1 MIGESVTIAL
11 RALWANKLRT
21 SLTMLGILI
30 GVGAVIALLAIG
42 QGAQA
47 AVEQRFS
54 FLGTNVIYVRPG
66 SQAAL
71 GGVQQGAGS
80 APTLIYDDAVALAEP
95 GAAPAVAAVAPVR
108 MTFGQLVLQGVNT
121 NTRITGTTPGWTDVR
136 SFRVVRGEFFDDEAV
151 ESVSPVM
158 VIGDGVARSLFPDA
172 DPIGETIRVNAG
184 GQSVNVRV
192 IGVLEKKGGTGFQN
206 QDDQIVVPISLVLRK
221 LQSARNATGAQQ
233 LSEIDVKAL
242 DEKSIDAA
250 VQQATELMTRRHN
263 GAQDFQITSLQDQID
278 AQKEASQTLTVL
290 LGAIA
295 GISLVVGG
303 IGIMNIMIVSV
314 TERTREI
321 GIRKAVGARRQDIM
335 LQFLMEALV
344 VSLLGG
350 LAGVLG
356 GIGMSD
362 FVAGKKLNGQVIQ
375 TVVEPA
381 SIVLAFGISAA
392 IGLFF
397 GIYPASRAAAL
408 NPIEALR
415 YE

>member
-1 MIGESVTIAL
+1 MIGESFHIAM

-21 SLTMLGILI
+21 GLTMLGILI

-66 SQAAL
+66 SQNF
-71 GGVQQGAGS
+71 GGIQSAAGS
-80 APTLIYDDAVALAEP
+80 APTLVYEDAVALAEP
-95 GAAPAVAAVAPVR
+95 GAAPAVAGVAPVR
-108 MTFGQLVLQGVNT
+108 NTFGQIVYQGVNL
-121 NTRITGTTPGWTDVR
+121 NTRILGTTPSWTDVR
-136 SFRVVRGEFFDDEAV
+136 SFRVVRGEFFDDEMVETVSAV
-151 ESVSPVM
+151 AVL
-158 VIGDGVARSLFPDA
+158 GDGVARNLFPES
-172 DPIGETIRVNAG
+172 DPIGETLRINAG
-184 GQSVNVRV
+184 GQSVNVRL

-206 QDDQIVVPISLVLRK
+206 QDDQIVLPISLVLRK

-233 LSEIDVKAL
+233 LSEIDIKAL
-242 DEKSIDAA
+242 DDKNIDAA
-250 VQQATELMTRRHN
+250 VAQATEIMTKQHN
-263 GAQDFQITSLQDQID
+263 GATDFQITNLQDQID
-278 AQKEASQTLTVL
+278 AQKEASKTLTIL

-321 GIRKAVGARRQDIM
+321 GIRKAVGARRRDIM
-335 LQFLMEALV
+335 MQFLMEALV

-350 LAGVLG
+350 LIGVVG
-356 GIGMSD
+356 GIGMSH
-362 FVAGKKLNGQVIQ
+362 FVEGKRLNGQAIE
-375 TVVEPA
+375 TVVEPS

-397 GIYPASRAAAL
+397 GIYPASRAARL

>member
-1 MIGESVTIAL
+1 MIGESFKIAM

-47 AVEQRFS
+47 AVEQRFA

-66 SQAAL
+66 SQNV
-71 GGVQQGAGS
+71 GGVRTAAGS
-80 APTLIYDDAVALAEP
+80 APTLTYDDAVAIAEP

-108 MTFGQLVLQGVNT
+108 MGFGQIVLQGTNL
-121 NTRITGTTPGWTDVR
+121 NTRILGTTPSWTEVR

-151 ESVSPVM
+151 ESVSAVA
-158 VIGDGVARSLFPDA
+158 VLGDGVARNLFPDG
-172 DPIGETIRVNAG
+172 DPIGETLRVNAG

-206 QDDQIVVPISLVLRK
+206 QDDQIVVPISLYLRK
-221 LQSARNATGAQQ
+221 MQNARTATGAQQ
-233 LSEIDVKAL
+233 LSEIDIKAV
-242 DEKSIDAA
+242 DDKSIEAA
-250 VQQATELMTRRHN
+250 VAQVTEIMNREHR
-263 GAQDFQITSLQDQID
+263 GAEDFQVTNVQDQID
-278 AQKEASQTLTVL
+278 AQKEASQTLTIL

-321 GIRKAVGARRQDIM
+321 GIRKAVGARQRDILM
-335 LQFLMEALV
+335 QFLMEALV

-350 LAGVLG
+350 LVGVLG
-356 GIGMSD
+356 GVGVSD
-362 FVAGKKLNGQVIQ
+362 FVEGKRLNGQVIE
-375 TVVEPA
+375 TVVEPS
-381 SIVLAFGISAA
+381 SIMLAFGISAA

-397 GIYPASRAAAL
+397 GIYPASRAARL

>member
-1 MIGESVTIAL
+1 MIGESFKIAL

-21 SLTMLGILI
+21 ALTMLGILI

-42 QGAQA
+42 QGATA
-47 AVEQRFS
+47 AVSERFA
-54 FLGTNVIYVRPG
+54 FLGSNVIYVRPG
-66 SQAAL
+66 SQTV
-71 GGVQQGAGS
+71 GGVRTAAGS
-80 APTLIYDDAVALAEP
+80 APTLVYEDAVAIAEP
-95 GAAPAVAAVAPVR
+95 GAASAVAAVAPVR
-108 MTFGQLVLQGVNT
+108 QTFGQIVMQGANL
-121 NTRITGTTPGWTDVR
+121 NTRITGVTPTWTDVR
-136 SFRVVRGEFFDDEAV
+136 SFRVVQGEFFTDEDVEAASAV
-151 ESVSPVM
+151 AVL
-158 VIGDGVARSLFPDA
+158 GDGVARNLFSDQN
-172 DPIGETIRVNAG
+172 PIDQTFRINAG

-206 QDDQIVVPISLVLRK
+206 QDDQIVLPISLVLRK
-221 LQSARNATGAQQ
+221 LQSARNATGAQA
-233 LSEIDVKAL
+233 LSEIDIKAVN
-242 DEKSIDAA
+242 DKSIDLA
-250 VQQATELMTRRHN
+250 VSQITEIMQREHR
-263 GAQDFQITSLQDQID
+263 GADDFQVVNLQDQID
-278 AQKEASQTLTVL
+278 AQKEASKTLTML

-350 LAGVLG
+350 L
-356 GIGMSD
+356 IG
-362 FVAGKKLNGQVIQ
+362 VAGGVATSRLVEGKQLNGQEIQ
-375 TVVEPA
+375 TVVQTS
-381 SIVLAFGISAA
+381 SIFLAFGISAA

-397 GIYPASRAAAL
+397 GIYPASRAARL

>member
-1 MIGESVTIAL
+1 MIGESIHIAL

-47 AVEQRFS
+47 AVESRFA

-66 SQAAL
+66 GQNL
-71 GGVQQGAGS
+71 GGVRTAAGS
-80 APTLIYDDAVALAEP
+80 APTLVYEDALAIAEP
-95 GAAPAVAAVAPVR
+95 GAAPAVSNVAPVR
-108 MTFGQLVLQGVNT
+108 GTFGQIVYQGANL
-121 NTRITGTTPGWTDVR
+121 NTRILGTTPSWTDVR
-136 SFRVVRGEFFDDEAV
+136 SFRVVRGEFFDDDAV
-151 ESVSPVM
+151 ESAGAVAVL
-158 VIGDGVARSLFPDA
+158 GDGVARNLFPEA
-172 DPIGETIRVNAG
+172 DPIGETLRINAG

-206 QDDQIVVPISLVLRK
+206 QDDQIVLPISLVLRR
-221 LQSARNATGAQQ
+221 LQSARSAAGAQQ

-242 DEKSIDAA
+242 NEKNVEAA
-250 VQQATELMTRRHN
+250 VAQVTEIMGNQHG
-263 GAQDFQITSLQDQID
+263 GAEDFQVTNVQDQID
-278 AQKEASQTLTVL
+278 AQKEASQTLTIL
-290 LGAIA
+290 LGAVA

-321 GIRKAVGARRQDIM
+321 GIRKAVGARRQDIL

-350 LAGVLG
+350 LAGVAAG
-356 GIGMSD
+356 VGMSR
-362 FVAGKKLNGQVIQ
+362 FVEGKTLNGQVLQ
-375 TVVEPA
+375 TVIEPS
-381 SIVLAFGISAA
+381 SIVLAFGISAI

-397 GIYPASRAAAL
+397 GIYPASRAARL

>member
-1 MIGESVTIAL
+1 MIGESFKIAL

-21 SLTMLGILI
+21 CLTMLGILI

-42 QGAQA
+42 QGATA
-47 AVEQRFS
+47 SVSERFS
-54 FLGTNVIYVRPG
+54 FLGTNVIYIRPG
-66 SQAAL
+66 SQNT
-71 GGVQQGAGS
+71 GGISAGGGS
-80 APTLIYDDAVALAEP
+80 APTLVYDDAELIAEP

-108 MTFGQLVLQGVNT
+108 QTFGQVVLQGANT
-121 NTRITGTTPGWTDVR
+121 LTRIVGTTPSWTDVR
-136 SFRVVRGEFFDDEAV
+136 SFRVVRGEFFDNEAV
-151 ESVSPVM
+151 EAVAAVA
-158 VIGDGVARSLFPDA
+158 VIGDGVARNLFADE
-172 DPIGETIRVNAG
+172 DPIGQTVRVNAG
-184 GQSVNVRV
+184 GQSVNIRI

-221 LQSARNATGAQQ
+221 LQAARNATGAQQ
-233 LSEIDVKAL
+233 LSEIDVKAV
-242 DEKSIDAA
+242 DDKSIDAA
-250 VQQATELMTRRHN
+250 VEQVTQIMTQAHK
-263 GAQDFQITSLQDQID
+263 GAQDFQVVNLQDQID
-278 AQKEASQTLTVL
+278 AQKEASKTLTIL

-321 GIRKAVGARRQDIM
+321 GIRKAVGARRKDILM
-335 LQFLMEALV
+335 QFMMEAVV

-350 LAGVLG
+350 LLGVVSG
-356 GIGMSD
+356 VGMSE
-362 FVAGKKLNGQVIQ
+362 FAEGKQLNGQAIT
-375 TVVEPA
+375 TVVEPS
-381 SIVLAFGISAA
+381 SIILAFTISAA

-397 GIYPASRAAAL
+397 GIYPASRAARL